1 MSSQREIHSNALVE
15 AALRLVSQHGWRG
28 LTAHQ
33 IAAEAGVS
41 SPMINYYFGSLEN
54 LLYETTL
61 SAYEDSVTYWISAA
75 SEIASAPSIADTA
88 ALRLEA
94 LTAAVLEWG
103 EQHSGIAPLLTF
115 PQFGPQTTLSGESAP
130 LTRHP
135 RYIAA
140 TERHYQFII
149 GLMADLI
156 NDRSADG
163 TPGHRSISVATS
175 YEWTIFGAMSA
186 WCGQHAYAS
195 DVERRQFFEDVIA
208 ATVILI
214 RSASATQ

>member
-1 MSSQREIHSNALVE
+1 M
-15 AALRLVSQHGWRG
+15 RLVSQRGWMSV
-28 LTAHQ
+28 TAQQ

-54 LLYETTL
+54 LLYEATI

-75 SEIASAPSIADTA
+75 SKITPTPSAVETA
-88 ALRLEA
+88 GLRLSA
-94 LTAAVLEWG
+94 VTTAVLEWG

-115 PQFGPQTTLSGESAP
+115 PQFGPQATLAGQPAP
-130 LTRHP
+130 LTDDP
-135 RYIAA
+135 RYITA

-149 GLMADLI
+149 GLIADLI
-156 NDRSADG
+156 DDRSNDG
-163 TPGHRSISVATS
+163 TPGQRSITVGTS

-195 DVERRQFFEDVIA
+195 DGERRQFFADVIG

-214 RSASATQ
+214 RSASATR